1 MCRRILLPAVL
12 LSLLALTLAAQPH
25 TAGWSFTGSASATS
39 PTPVALGLVD
49 STGKLSTILTVSQL
63 PANVYAAGGTIDYD
77 DRIYVMALLS
87 KVINGSVI
95 QVDQK
100 GSIVQT
106 IQVESTNPGMGG
118 GMTYDVILDQN
129 GDYIVVVGFG
139 GGTPFPGLRK
149 VDRANKVTT
158 IYQGAPLR
166 DPYAVTVDINSGDF
180 VVVDTS
186 THGVYRI
193 APDGS
198 AITSVGIF
206 PSNLSIRNQICQDP
220 RTGDYFVGSFQSNGA
235 VLMRMDQLGQMTT
248 FLASGLIAGYGVYP
262 DRASAAAPRLAV
274 GSTSTTSGIFF
285 VDLATKAITT
295 LINTASSSL
304 TYLQVFP
311 ARELATYLRSPGCW
325 EIYLHFAG
333 EAGNAYAVGL
343 SLSDVRPGVP
353 LPDGRRIL
361 LNVDDLTALSLSGRL
376 GPLFAGNV
384 GKLTPS
390 ARAMAVLDVSSL
402 PVLKGLPIWLLAAT
416 LNPQAPLGIQTISDP
431 LRITL

>member
-1 MCRRILLPAVL
+1 VL
-12 LSLLALTLAAQPH
+12 IALLALAVAAQPH

-39 PTPVALGLVD
+39 PAPVAIGIVD
-49 STGKLSTILTVSQL
+49 NAGKLSTIMPVSQL
-63 PANVYAAGGTIDYD
+63 PVNVYAAGATIDFD
-77 DRIYVMALLS
+77 DKTYVMALLS
-87 KVINGSVI
+87 KAINGSLI

-100 GSIVQT
+100 GTILQT
-106 IQVESTNPGMGG
+106 IQVESVNPGMGG
-118 GMTYDVILDQN
+118 GMTHDVMLDQN

-139 GGTPFPGLRK
+139 GGTPNPGLRK

-158 IYQGAPLR
+158 IYQGTPLR
-166 DPYAVTVDINSGDF
+166 DPYAVTVDIDTGDF
-180 VVVDTS
+180 IVVDTS
-186 THGVYRI
+186 THGLYSI

-198 AITSVGIF
+198 AITSVGLF
-206 PSNLSIRNQICQDP
+206 PTNLSIRNQICQDP

-262 DRASAAAPRLAV
+262 DRGSAAAPRLAV

-285 VDLATKAITT
+285 VDLSTKAITT
-295 LINTASSSL
+295 LINTASASL

-311 ARELATYLRSPGCW
+311 AREVATYLRSPGRW

-333 EAGNAYAVGL
+333 EASAAYAVGL
-343 SLSDVRPGVP
+343 SLSGVRPGVP

-361 LNVDDLTALSLSGRL
+361 LNVDNLTALSLNGQL
-376 GPLFAGNV
+376 GPLFTGNV
-384 GKLTPS
+384 GNLNPS

-402 PVLKGLPIWLLAAT
+402 PVLKGIPVWLLAAT
-416 LNPQAPLGIQTISDP
+416 LDPRAPLGIQTISDP